1 MPTHKFS
8 HPIGWLFFY
17 SLKGMLKM
25 CRPHKCYEQTSPLD
39 VPSYAFGISLSI
51 LRIFSYPLIFML
63 KMCRPH
69 KCYEQTSPLDVP
81 LYAFGISL
89 SILRIFS
96 YPLVLCLKCADH
108 FVMYKHHHS
117 AFLSFAN
124 VKGTAYSNQKQSL
137 SQNL

>member
-25 CRPHKCYEQTSPLD
+25 CRT
-39 VPSYAFGISLSI
+39 
-51 LRIFSYPLIFML
+51 LR
-63 KMCRPH
+63 
-69 KCYEQTSPLDVP
+69 YEQTSPLDVP
-81 LYAFGISL
+81 LYAFGFGL

-108 FVMYKHHHS
+108 FLMYKHHHS
-117 AFLSFAN
+117 AYLSFAVN
-124 VKGTAYSNQKQSL
+124 SVLRTDEILLRNMKYRLCRCEIFASQMLRVLRTAIKNNPSVKIKDFD
-137 SQNL
+137 